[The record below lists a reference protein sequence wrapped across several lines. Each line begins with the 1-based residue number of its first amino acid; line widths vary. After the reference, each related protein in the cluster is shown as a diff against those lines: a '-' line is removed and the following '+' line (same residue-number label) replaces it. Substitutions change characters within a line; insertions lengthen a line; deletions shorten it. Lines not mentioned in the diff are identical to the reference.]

1 MRTEV
6 HSNPVSYQ
14 IRHTF
19 RTFRVIH
26 DIAEGDG
33 SILPVYLFVL
43 IKVLGK
49 DHLATWQFEGVFWIN
64 QLTIGPLIVVR
75 GALNPDIVNAGY
87 ALLEGGQTREVF
99 RTTTVAK
106 LRVAPNPGSDFVR
119 GNKAIHEAIGEVIH
133 LTWH

>member
-26 DIAEGDG
+26 NLAEGNG
-33 SILPVYLFVL
+33 TILPVYLFIL
-43 IKVLGK
+43 IKILGE
-49 DHLATWQFEGVFWIN
+49 DHLATWQFEGIFRIN
-64 QLTIGPLIVVR
+64 QFAIGPLIIIR
-75 GALNPDIVNAGY
+75 RALNPDIVNAGY

-99 RTTTVAK
+99 RSTSITK
-106 LRVAPNPGSDFVR
+106 L
-119 GNKAIHEAIGEVIH
+119 
-133 LTWH
+133 

>member
-26 DIAEGDG
+26 NLAEGNG
-33 SILPVYLFVL
+33 PILPVYLFVL
-43 IKVLGK
+43 IKILGK
-49 DHLATWQFEGVFWIN
+49 DHLATWQFEGIFRIN
-64 QLTIGPLIVVR
+64 QFAIGPLIVVR
-75 GALNPDIVNAGY
+75 RALNPNIVNACY
-87 ALLEGGQTREVF
+87 ALLEGGQTRKVF
-99 RTTTVAK
+99 RTTAVAK
-106 LRVAPNPGSDFVR
+106 LRVAPNPGCDFIR
-119 GNKAIHEAIGEVIH
+119 RDKAIHEAIGEVIH

>member
-19 RTFRVIH
+19 RSFRVIH
-26 DIAEGDG
+26 NLAEGDG

-49 DHLATWQFEGVFWIN
+49 DHLATWQFEGIFRIN
-64 QLTIGPLIVVR
+64 QFAIGPLIVVR
-75 GALNPDIVNAGY
+75 RALNPDIVNACY
-87 ALLEGGQTREVF
+87 ALLEGG
-99 RTTTVAK
+99 
-106 LRVAPNPGSDFVR
+106 
-119 GNKAIHEAIGEVIH
+119 
-133 LTWH
+133 